1 MATLRDKIKTKNI
14 VINDI
19 VTTDNNIIIPKV
31 TKPFY
36 DYSANYA
43 EIEFETEDNVS
54 LKEKKEPK
62 KDIFGEKIWAEI
74 NKLVVKQRVK
84 IPVIKDANPLNLRNK
99 ITKIAKKLIEI
110 NKANNNDVDYKVNSL
125 KDDNGVITHIGVL
138 RIV

>member
-43 EIEFETEDNVS
+43 EIEFEVEDNIT
-54 LKEKKEPK
+54 LKVKKEPK